1 MRTSLSAKQSN
12 STTQPVKLMMTSF
25 YRKTIT
31 TPATVEVTGISGLAC
46 TAMYAVQAKLVPR
59 LYCRNSKN
67 YGTLDSVGFKE
78 AYNPAV
84 GRTE

>member
-1 MRTSLSAKQSN
+1 
-12 STTQPVKLMMTSF
+12 
-25 YRKTIT
+25 
-31 TPATVEVTGISGLAC
+31 
-46 TAMYAVQAKLVPR
+46 MYAVQAKLVPR